1 MKIFLSNINESW
13 IVDRLKDEWTKF
25 NQEIVVSN
33 PKDADIIWIISPWI
47 WNKISKKYLKTKK
60 VVCSIY
66 HLEESDY
73 TDKKIKEFQKRD
85 QYVDIYHV
93 ISPITRNELSKLT
106 EKEIVYIPFWVNQNI
121 WFEIENKTNLRK
133 NLDIKKDSFLVGS
146 FQRDTEG
153 SDLISPKM
161 IKGPDRFVE
170 IVKYLNDIENN
181 LIVLLTGKR
190 RGYVIAE
197 LEKSN
202 INYIYFEMVDFKKLN
217 ELYNCLDLYI
227 VSSRIEG
234 GPQAIVECGIT
245 KTPII
250 STNVGV
256 ASEIL
261 SQESIFDMS
270 NYKKSKPNIEI
281 AYTNSL
287 NLTIPE
293 GFKKYLT
300 MFESLLK

>member
-33 PKDADIIWIISPWI
+33 PKDADIIWIISPWM

-202 INYIYFEMVDFKKLN
+202 INYIYFEMVDFEKLN

-227 VSSRIEG
+227 VSSRTEG

-250 STNVGV
+250 STNVGI